1 MTTTEE
7 HSLCE
12 IYQFHIL
19 LLQISPAI
27 WRRILIRSDS
37 SIADLHYVLQIVLGW
52 DDTHLHRFTLHGK
65 EYGIAQ
71 PSGIWFRDNPTQI
84 RLTDLHLRLK
94 ERFLYEYDLIENW
107 QHQIRLEQKLPLDPT
122 RTYPF
127 CIGGARQAPPDRC
140 GGVAGYLEQKR
151 HFSPVQIASRMLEIV
166 EDEQAKVSDYWEEF
180 VAMRYWLGAETFDRR
195 AVNARLALYAAGDE
209 RWQNEDLEVLP

>member
-1 MTTTEE
+1 MATTEE

-19 LLQISPAI
+19 LLQISLAI

-37 SIADLHYVLQIVLGW
+37 SIADLHHVLQIVLGW

-71 PSGIWFRDNPTQI
+71 PGGIWFRDNPTQV

-94 ERFLYEYDLIENW
+94 ERFLYEYDLIDSW

-127 CIGGARQAPPDRC
+127 CISGARQAPPDRC
-140 GGVAGYLEQKR
+140 GGAAGYLTQKR
-151 HFSPVQIASRMLEIV
+151 HFSPTQIASRILEIA
-166 EDEQAKVSDYWEEF
+166 EDEQAKAGDYLEEF
-180 VAMRYWLGAETFDRR
+180 VAMRYWLISQRISSWSWPRPLIAS
-195 AVNARLALYAAGDE
+195 
-209 RWQNEDLEVLP
+209 